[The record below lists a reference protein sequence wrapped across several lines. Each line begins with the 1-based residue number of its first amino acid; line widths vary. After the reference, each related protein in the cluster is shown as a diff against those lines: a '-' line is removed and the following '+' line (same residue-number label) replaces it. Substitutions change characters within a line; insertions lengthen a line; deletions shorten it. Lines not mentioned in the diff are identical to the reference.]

1 MAVLL
6 AIVDIITDVFGG
18 VLTWLFVG
26 ILGFL
31 VDIYRRFKNLR
42 SDVDDLQR
50 YVLGDAEN
58 PDTPGLLEKVDKIDN
73 EVCGLREDMEHQHRE
88 TDRKLNQLLE
98 NDEYR

>member
-1 MAVLL
+1 VAVLL
-6 AIVDIITDVFGG
+6 AIIDIITDVFGG
-18 VLTWLFVG
+18 VLTWLFIG

-31 VDIYRRFKNLR
+31 VDIYRRFKHLR

-50 YVLGDAEN
+50 YVLGDSEN

-98 NDEYR
+98 NDEHR

>member
-1 MAVLL
+1 VAVLLL
-6 AIVDIITDVFGG
+6 AIVDIITEVFGG

-31 VDIYRRFKNLR
+31 VDIYRRFNNLR

-73 EVCGLREDMEHQHRE
+73 EVCGLREDMEQQHRE
-88 TDRKLNQLLE
+88 TDRKLNQLLD
-98 NDEYR
+98 NDR